1 MPGFDNRVDTLTL
14 DWLVP
19 KVVDTVLRENVF
31 ASAMLS
37 KTEKFKSS
45 TMDFPIKWT
54 KGVSGTSFSGYD
66 LLPTGA
72 SDTRVFMVYQ
82 PRFYAENVSLP
93 GTDLSANNTAQKVL
107 DLAEV
112 EMKSRAQDCADDI
125 GNLFYLDGTGN
136 GSKDFLGL
144 AAIVDDGTSV
154 PTIGNL
160 SRATYPTLDATKTP
174 SGGLL
179 TLLGLRTL
187 YNNIVDGPVQPSA
200 IYSTRPVFSYYE
212 NLLQPTERVMK
223 DVRIAENFK
232 GFTGYKSLEWAG
244 MPFLAD
250 RKCTAGT
257 LFMLNEDYLKFHE
270 LPWWDGEPVTVKNS
284 DIVGNQYE
292 DEGSLGFTW
301 TGWIKPSNAAAVNSF
316 IILGGQLITDN
327 PRRQGLLSGI
337 AGS

>member
-1 MPGFDNRVDTLTL
+1 MPGFDNRVDTTTL

-19 KVVDTVLRENVF
+19 KVVDTILRENVF
-31 ASAMLS
+31 TTAMLA

-54 KGVSGTSFSGYD
+54 KGVSGTSFSGFD
-66 LLPTGA
+66 TLPAAA
-72 SDTRVFMVYQ
+72 SDTRVYMVYQ
-82 PRFYAENVSLP
+82 PRFYAENVALP

-107 DLAEV
+107 DLAEI
-112 EMKSRAQDCADDI
+112 EMRSRAQDCADDI

-136 GSKDFLGL
+136 SNKDFLGL
-144 AAIVDDGTSV
+144 AAVVDDGTNV

-160 SRATYPTLDATKTP
+160 SRSTYPTLDSTVTA

-200 IYSTRPVFSYYE
+200 IYTTRPVGAYYE
-212 NLLQPTERVMK
+212 ALLQPQERIMK

-232 GFTGYKSLEWAG
+232 GYTGYKSMEYNG
-244 MPFLAD
+244 MSVLLD
-250 RKCTAGT
+250 RKCTSGY
-257 LFMLNEDYLKFHE
+257 LFMLNEDYLKFYE
-270 LPWWDGEPVTVKNS
+270 LPWWDGQEVPVKNS
-284 DIVGNQYE
+284 EIVGNQYE
-292 DEGSLGFTW
+292 EEGGLGFTW

-316 IILGGQLITDN
+316 LILGGQLITDN
-327 PRRQGLLSGI
+327 PRRQAKFTGI
-337 AGS
+337 TGS